1 MDIPRFWL
9 FLFVIFLNLSLH
21 FNKYFVFFLYLDCKY
36 NLCFCHFLSFH
47 RVVSKSFVAYKMC
60 QKLKKCYIALLWKF
74 DLFFVCFG
82 MRMTTKCSFGGLWEC
97 QRDWKMWKKQFY
109 FLFFLKRKWA
119 VYRIG
124 CYFCLNFMSTKTTW

>member
-21 FNKYFVFFLYLDCKY
+21 FNKYFVCLYLDCKY

-74 DLFFVCFG
+74 DFFSCVLEWEWLQNVRLGAYENVKEIEECG
-82 MRMTTKCSFGGLWEC
+82 KSSFIS
-97 QRDWKMWKKQFY
+97 
-109 FLFFLKRKWA
+109 FFLKRKWA